1 MRLEGTLCLNL
12 GPNADGSFDKNEVNS
27 LLDFTKI
34 DTFKECYSII
44 ELRENTNQVIH
55 FFVHFYFWC
64 VRGVTFRI

>member
-1 MRLEGTLCLNL
+1 LIV
-12 GPNADGSFDKNEVNS
+12 VNP